1 MKIAELFD
9 IAGRNTHFSY
19 IPYSSTPGDYN
30 ALQWFNNSVVKNIQ
44 SQDKV
49 SQKVY
54 LEAVI
59 KRDPSPEGVLRGKN
73 CSENQVL

>member
-19 IPYSSTPGDYN
+19 IPYSSFPGDYN
-30 ALQWFNNSVVKNIQ
+30 GLQWFNNSVVKDIQ

-49 SQKVY
+49 SQKAY

-59 KRDPSPEGVLRGKN
+59 KRDPSSEGILRGKN
-73 CSENQVL
+73 RSKYQIL